1 MAQEQECQASQGRPR
16 ESCRV
21 SGSCGMGMAGT
32 LGLLREGRNVQAR
45 KCPVFA
51 LSHSA
56 LLPQTEPL
64 TDRRD
69 SPVPIPL
76 LLGQQTARYLDLA
89 IPMSDRDLNPG
100 SLLVWQA
107 L

>member
-1 MAQEQECQASQGRPR
+1 MEYF
-16 ESCRV
+16 
-21 SGSCGMGMAGT
+21 
-32 LGLLREGRNVQAR
+32 LLL
-45 KCPVFA
+45 
-51 LSHSA
+51 LSS
-56 LLPQTEPL
+56 LFCETEPL

-69 SPVPIPL
+69 PPVPIPL